1 MVPFSAELAS
11 HNFFATYTNNTQKE
25 RWEGEDGG
33 IEMLQRPSSEAAESG
48 SHSRG
53 ARGGRVGRQ
62 NAKKRAVGRRESLGL

>member
-33 IEMLQRPSSEAAESG
+33 IEMLLQRPSSGDGKWVTFATRKGYRAGLKG
-48 SHSRG
+48 SSQ
-53 ARGGRVGRQ
+53 V
-62 NAKKRAVGRRESLGL
+62 L